1 VNPVDGGN
9 LTPAEVLA
17 ATTPSPQETVAGATA
32 AWDSVRWFFNVT
44 AAQQYNGY
52 DAAVAAYGGIG

>member
-32 AWDSVRWFFNVT
+32 AWDSVRWFFN
-44 AAQQYNGY
+44 AQAPANYNAL